1 MAQNHIPTEPQ
12 APQDKHFV
20 PEWAARA
27 REESNRETEGMTA
40 EEEIAYYERGARQFR
55 AEQAEGFKTRRH

>member
-1 MAQNHIPTEPQ
+1 MAQNHIPIEPQ
-12 APQDKHFV
+12 APEDKHFV

-40 EEEIAYYERGARQFR
+40 EEEIAYYEQGAHQFR
-55 AEQAEGFKTRRH
+55 NEQNERMRARR